1 VSTKRLPSLDL
12 TLAAVARQLGV
23 SGNSIARA
31 LRRAEELDPE
41 LRDIWLE

>member
-1 VSTKRLPSLDL
+1 VRHHGP

-31 LRRAEELDPE
+31 LRGAENLDPE
-41 LRDIWLE
+41 LRDPRLE